1 MLSYC
6 LKSKKH
12 TKNVDSKALKTKN
25 GRTNL
30 SSQCA
35 ACGSKKSRFMKE
47 QQAKGVLI
55 ISDLI
60 SHH

>member
-25 GRTNL
+25 GRTNVL
-30 SSQCA
+30 HVVV
-35 ACGSKKSRFMKE
+35 KSR
-47 QQAKGVLI
+47 
-55 ISDLI
+55 DL
-60 SHH
+60 